1 MWPEEDGQHGLF
13 YFLDHNCSCLFCRL
27 PAVITA
33 VDHAQSP
40 GQRDASTLLRPGK
53 VWAFGARVPTATV
66 GGSEGMEKP
75 FASVYRRVG
84 VVSTY
89 EGRRH
94 AVHICFRRL
103 RLPASPLSRSSR

>member
-27 PAVITA
+27 PAVVTA

-53 VWAFGARVPTATV
+53 VWAFGA
-66 GGSEGMEKP
+66 E
-75 FASVYRRVG
+75 
-84 VVSTY
+84 
-89 EGRRH
+89 
-94 AVHICFRRL
+94 CLL
-103 RLPASPLSRSSR
+103 RLLATRSEWKNFPHRFIAALVSCLRTKEDVMRFISVSEEYGYHRPHYRPLAG